1 MAARRIVEWAIDSGD
16 IATAGT
22 WDQHALSAG
31 EKCGGHEANRA
42 LAESACF
49 DVLFRS
55 DLRSARHRFAQV
67 DFDSLFPPAFAERAR
82 AARLIACDLP
92 QRASK
97 HILQGQYELPSGIPY
112 YEYERMLL
120 GKLHDLV
127 LADCQ
132 SRYLAAGGGA

>member
-1 MAARRIVEWAIDSGD
+1 MALKRVRGAYAIAVVSGDAPDEIFVARDQSPLVLGSGEGEMLAASDIPALLAHTREVIFLHDGD
-16 IATAGT
+16 IATLTKSGAEITTLDGT
-22 WDQHALSAG
+22 S
-31 EKCGGHEANRA
+31 
-42 LAESACF
+42 
-49 DVLFRS
+49 V
-55 DLRSARHRFAQV
+55 
-67 DFDSLFPPAFAERAR
+67 
-82 AARLIACDLP
+82 